1 MTELLPIA
9 ASSKEQLAA
18 QLSATSDRVGRRVGM
33 IGGIAGALVLAIAG
47 LVPIQSGAMAPGTEV
62 VENKRK
68 TVQHL
73 DGGIIDHIHVRDG
86 TLVKAGDPLIT
97 LDDTNAR
104 LNVSVYQSQSDAL
117 RAEQAA
123 LEAQLLGRSAI
134 EFPKDLLDRLDDPV
148 VNSILRS
155 QRAAFAARRDNVMGR
170 QAQLGQQLHQ
180 LDQEISGDV
189 AGSSAR
195 NEQLVLLDGEIE
207 DLEKLF
213 AKGYASKARLLALK
227 RAAAQIRGERAALHS
242 DAAKLRNRQS
252 EVRILALQAER
263 ESASEAANALR
274 SIQSQLAEVQ
284 DKLAAARQILARTK
298 IRAPV
303 SGTVVGMR
311 PTTVGGVI
319 QPGEA
324 LMDVVPRMERLV
336 VVARV
341 APRDAD
347 KVQVGQS
354 AVVRFDLSNAR
365 NAPAVEGRVKKFS
378 ADALTDARTGE
389 SYFEAEVLVAEAEKR
404 RLPPE
409 LLRPGVPA
417 TVMIKTGERTMLGYL
432 FAPISRARFNAIRET

>member
-1 MTELLPIA
+1 MKESLLSVA
-9 ASSKEQLAA
+9 ASKEQLEA
-18 QLSATSDRVGRRVGM
+18 QLSTTTDRVTRRIGL
-33 IGGIAGALVLAIAG
+33 IGGTATALVVAIAG
-47 LVPIQSGAMAPGTEV
+47 FVPIQSGAMAPGIEV

-73 DGGIIDHIHVRDG
+73 DGGIIEKIHVRDG
-86 TLVKAGDPLIT
+86 TMVKAGDLLIT

-123 LEAQLLGRSAI
+123 LEAQLLHRSDI
-134 EFPKDLLDRLDDPV
+134 EFPRDLLARLSDPV
-148 VNSILRS
+148 VNSIVRS
-155 QRAAFAARRDNVMGR
+155 QRAAFAARRDNVLGR

-189 AGSSAR
+189 AGSAAR
-195 NEQLVLLDGEIE
+195 SEQLVLLDGEIA
-207 DLEKLF
+207 DLETLF
-213 AKGYASKARLLALK
+213 ERGFASKSRLLALK

-242 DAAKLRNRQS
+242 EVAKLRNRQS

-263 ESASEAANALR
+263 EAASEAANALR
-274 SIQSQLAEVQ
+274 AIQSQLAEVE
-284 DKLAAARQILARTK
+284 DKLAAARQILARTQ

-303 SGTVVGMR
+303 SGTVVGMK

-319 QPGEA
+319 QPGEG

-341 APRDAD
+341 SPRDAD
-347 KVQVGQS
+347 KVQVGQA

-365 NAPAVEGRVKKFS
+365 NSPVVKGNVKKFS

-389 SYFEAEVLVAEAEKR
+389 SYFEAEVLVPDAEKR
-404 RLPPE
+404 RLSAE
-409 LLRPGVPA
+409 LLKPGVPA

-432 FAPISRARFNAIRET
+432 FAPISRARFNAVRET